1 MKQEERQGLKPL
13 WQEVEKFLASL
24 SRAERIRKCRKQ
36 KEEERSCSFKSPFKH
51 KAASGGQEEWETE
64 NNKTGKLELENIIS
78 ERSTVTLK
86 SEPQR
91 DPWDTFL
98 T

>member
-1 MKQEERQGLKPL
+1 MQWKRVKQEERQGLKPL

-64 NNKTGKLELENIIS
+64 NNKTGVKHHIREKYSDS
-78 ERSTVTLK
+78 EK
-86 SEPQR
+86 
-91 DPWDTFL
+91 
-98 T
+98 